1 MAVYVATSTMT
12 LVGTAWT
19 GTAPGT
25 GATPSGTIS
34 ASTDISSWLESVTF
48 EYQGEELEYTN
59 FASAGFRQKAIGLV
73 SGSVTLNFNQ
83 DFASSNVDSLFG
95 LGGTLGLVVGQVTP
109 YYIDIKPTSSSRAAT
124 NPSFVA
130 GFLNTGMASING
142 NVGDLAKVSAT
153 FPLTGRFIKL
163 TS

>member
-1 MAVYVATSTMT
+1 M
-12 LVGTAWT
+12 
-19 GTAPGT
+19 
-25 GATPSGTIS
+25 
-34 ASTDISSWLESVTF
+34 
-48 EYQGEELEYTN
+48 EYTN

-73 SGSVTLNFNQ
+73 SGTVTLSFNQ
-83 DFASSNVDSLFG
+83 DFASSNVDALFG

>member
-1 MAVYVATSTMT
+1 MAVYVATSTLT
-12 LVGTAWT
+12 LVGTGWT

-25 GATPSGTIS
+25 GATPSGTITS
-34 ASTDISSWLESVTF
+34 TTDISGWLESVTF
-48 EYQGEELEYTN
+48 EYQGDEQEYTN
-59 FASAGFRQKAIGLV
+59 FASAGYRQKAIGLV
-73 SGSVTLNFNQ
+73 SGTVTMNFNQ
-83 DFASSNVDSLFG
+83 DFAASNVDALFG

-109 YYIDIKPTSSSRAAT
+109 YYIDIKPSSSGRAAT

>member
-1 MAVYVATSTMT
+1 MAVYVATNTMV

-25 GATPSGTIS
+25 GSTPSGTITS
-34 ASTDISSWLESVTF
+34 TTDISSGTV
-48 EYQGEELEYTN
+48 Q
-59 FASAGFRQKAIGLV
+59 
-73 SGSVTLNFNQ
+73 LNFNQ
-83 DFASSNVDSLFG
+83 DFAAANVDALFG

-109 YYIDIKPTSSSRAAT
+109 YYIDIKPTSSARGAT

-130 GFLNTGMASING
+130 GFLNTGINSING
-142 NVGDLAKVSAT
+142 NVGDLAKVQAS